1 MRIYELVVILR
12 SSLSEEKRKK
22 MLETIKGWLPEIKIK
37 EENVWGQKPLAYPI
51 KKEKSGY
58 YMDYVFESENA
69 IPMDFEKR
77 LLGQDDILRHLL
89 IRKN

>member
-22 MLETIKGWLPEIKIK
+22 MLEIMKGWLKEIKIK

-58 YMDYVFESENA
+58 YVDCVFESESA
-69 IPMDFEKR
+69 IPVDFEKR